1 MEISLMALIQGIPS
15 ELNVTFCMAV
25 STKKLESLDADG
37 MLYFQNLLFLYRI
50 FFSLVSCMVSGI

>member
-25 STKKLESLDADG
+25 STKKI
-37 MLYFQNLLFLYRI
+37 RI
-50 FFSLVSCMVSGI
+50 SRCRWNVVFSEPFIPV